1 MKQGTIGNGRMRSTA
16 GSGSGWATD
25 WLWDPGGPMPSLPMP
40 PSHHLQNGPK
50 DADLI
55 GEGLWMKGRNVLT
68 LLNSALAWPRVGSPE
83 GMWDL
88 VPNLLPQ

>member
-1 MKQGTIGNGRMRSTA
+1 MRQGPIRNGRVRSTR
-16 GSGSGWATD
+16 GSDSGWATD
-25 WLWDPGGPMPSLPMP
+25 CLWDPGGPMPSLPVP

-55 GEGLWMKGRNVLT
+55 REGLWMKGRNVLT
-68 LLNSALAWPRVGSPE
+68 LLSSALAWPWVGSPE

-88 VPNLLPQ
+88 VPDLFPQ